1 VLGMWLIVPGGL
13 LMVLGIAGF
22 VRQTRRRD

>member
-1 VLGMWLIVPGGL
+1 VIVPGAA
-13 LMVLGIAGF
+13 LMALGFGGF